1 MIKLFLTI
9 GLLCGAG
16 SPSSAQSIADLVT
29 QLVLD
34 TEKLTSMKS
43 ELQELYKGYEVLDK
57 GYTNIRNIAEG
68 NFNLHKLFLDGL
80 LAVSPAV
87 QRAPRILDILNAE
100 YSLLSEYKAASV
112 RYPGGGPF
120 TAEEL
125 EYIIGVYSTLLQ
137 RSLQSLE
144 ELTMVIT
151 ADQLRMSDAQRLQVI
166 DRVYTAVNGQLAFLR
181 QFDNGLAVQA
191 AQRTK
196 ETNTIN
202 ALKSLYGL
210 PH

>member
-9 GLLCGAG
+9 SLLSVGVSRG
-16 SPSSAQSIADLVT
+16 QTIADLAT

-43 ELQELYKGYEVLDK
+43 TLQELYKGYEVLDK

-80 LAVSPAV
+80 LVVSPAV
-87 QRAPRILDILNAE
+87 QKAPRILDILNAE
-100 YSLLSEYKAASV
+100 YSLVSEYKAASG

-120 TAEEL
+120 TAQEL
-125 EYIIGVYSTLLQ
+125 DYIIGVYSTLLQ

-151 ADQLRMSDAQRLQVI
+151 ADELRMSDAQRLQVV
-166 DRVYTAVNGQLAFLR
+166 DRVYADVSGQLAFLR
-181 QFDNGLAVQA
+181 QFDNGLAIQA

-196 ETNTIN
+196 EANAVN
-202 ALKSLYGL
+202 ALKLLYGL
-210 PH
+210 PN